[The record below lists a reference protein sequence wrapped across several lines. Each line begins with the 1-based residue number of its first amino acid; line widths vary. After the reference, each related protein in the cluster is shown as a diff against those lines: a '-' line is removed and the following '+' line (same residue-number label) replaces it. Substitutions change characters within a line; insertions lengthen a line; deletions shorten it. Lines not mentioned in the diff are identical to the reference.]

1 MFSKQTYIARRN
13 ELRRR
18 MPKGGIVVLLGNSEA
33 PRNYFDN
40 AYAFRQ
46 DSTFLYYFGLQNA
59 DLVGV
64 IDLDEERD
72 WLFGNDYTVDDIIWM
87 GPQPSLKELG
97 AQVGVENTAPFAA
110 AREKVQEAIR
120 AGRKVHYLVPYR
132 GDGVLL
138 MSQLTGIKTTEH
150 YAHCSADLII
160 NVAAMREEKSAEE
173 IEELQKAFEIG
184 YQMHTTAM
192 RLTREGVSER
202 FVAGA
207 MEGVTHQLGEGVSF
221 HSIVSQHGETLHN
234 HSHDGICQN
243 GRLMLVD
250 AGGESVNNYCSDHTR
265 TFPVSGKFSPLQRD
279 IYNIVLAAHDE
290 VLKVAKPGQY
300 MDLHNVALKTLAEGL
315 IGVGLMKGNADDAVA
330 AGAVG
335 LFMPHG
341 LGHGLGMDVHDC
353 EAMGERGMRD
363 YSKILARADEVDTCI
378 IRSRWR
384 LRPGTVLTDEPG
396 IYFIPALIEQWRGEG
411 KCRDFINYD
420 RLTEFYNFGGIRL
433 EDDLLI
439 TETGNIMLGEGKHI
453 PITVE
458 EVEAYMAAARE

>member
-1 MFSKQTYIARRN
+1 MFTKQTYIARRN

-72 WLFGNDYTVDDIIWM
+72 YLFGNDYTVDDIIWM
-87 GPQPSLKELG
+87 GPQPSVSELG
-97 AQVGVENTAPFAA
+97 ALVGVEHTAPFAA
-110 AREKVQEAIR
+110 ARDYVQGAIR
-120 AGRKVHYLVPYR
+120 EGRKVHYLVPYR
-132 GDGVLL
+132 GDGTLL
-138 MSQLTGIKTTEH
+138 MSNLMGIDPSQH
-150 YAHCSADLII
+150 YTHCSADLII

-173 IEELQKAFEIG
+173 IEELERAFQIG
-184 YQMHTTAM
+184 YAMHTTAM
-192 RLTREGVSER
+192 RLTKEGVSER
-202 FVAGA
+202 TIAGA

-243 GRLMLVD
+243 GRLLLVD

-265 TFPVSGKFSPLQRD
+265 TIPVSGKFTPEQRD
-279 IYNIVLAAHDE
+279 IYNIVLRSHDE
-290 VLKVAKPGQY
+290 VLKVARPGMY
-300 MDLHNVALKTLAEGL
+300 MNLHNVALRTLAEGL

-353 EAMGERGMRD
+353 EAMGERGMAH
-363 YSKILARADEVDTCI
+363 YEAMLARAEEIDTCI
-378 IRSRWR
+378 IRERWR

-396 IYFIPALIEQWRGEG
+396 IYFIPAYIEQWKAER
-411 KCRDFINYD
+411 KCEEFINYAK
-420 RLTEFYNFGGIRL
+420 LEEFYNFGGIRI

-439 TETGNIMLGEGKHI
+439 TESGNTMLGGDKHI
-453 PITVE
+453 PVTVE
-458 EVEAYMAAARE
+458 EIEAFMAEN

>member
-173 IEELQKAFEIG
+173 IEELQRAFEIG

-353 EAMGERGMRD
+353 EAFGERSFDFSSIRE
-363 YSKILARADEVDTCI
+363 RAEASATCI
-378 IRSRWR
+378 YRSAWR
-384 LRPGTVLTDEPG
+384 IQPGTVMSDEPG
-396 IYFIPALIEQWRGEG
+396 IYFIPALIDKCRAEG
-411 KCRDFINYD
+411 KFQGIVNYD
-420 RLTEFYNFGGIRL
+420 KLDAYRDFGGIRI
-433 EDDLLI
+433 EDDILV
-439 TETGNIMLGEGKHI
+439 TEDGSRMIGDKMLPVTIDEL
-453 PITVE
+453 
-458 EVEAYMAAARE
+458 EAFVGRD

>member
-1 MFSKQTYIARRN
+1 MFAKQTYIARRN

-18 MPKGGIVVLLGNSEA
+18 MPKGGIVVLPGNSEA

-40 AYAFRQ
+40 AYSFRQ
-46 DSTFLYYFGLQNA
+46 DSTFLYFFGLQNA
-59 DLVGV
+59 DLVGI
-64 IDLDEERD
+64 IDLDEEQD
-72 WLFGNDYTVDDIIWM
+72 YIFGNDYTVNDIIWM
-87 GPQPSLKELG
+87 GPQPSVKELG
-97 AQVGVENTAPFAA
+97 ASVGVANTAPFAA

-132 GDGVLL
+132 GDGTLL
-138 MSQLTGIKTTEH
+138 VSNLTGINPSEH

-160 NVAAMREEKSAEE
+160 NVAAMREEKSPEE
-173 IEELQKAFEIG
+173 IEELERAFQIG
-184 YQMHTTAM
+184 YAMHTTAM
-192 RLTREGVSER
+192 RLTKEGVSER
-202 FVAGA
+202 VIAGA
-207 MEGVTHQLGEGVSF
+207 MEGVTHQYGDGVSF

-234 HSHDGICQN
+234 HSHDGICTN
-243 GRLMLVD
+243 GRLLLVD

-265 TFPVSGKFSPLQRD
+265 TFPVSGKFTPEQRD
-279 IYNIVLAAHDE
+279 IYNIVLRAHDE
-290 VLKVAKPGQY
+290 VLKVARPGMY
-300 MDLHNVALKTLAEGL
+300 WDLHTVALKTLAEGL
-315 IGVGLMKGNADDAVA
+315 IDLGLMKGNADDAVA

-335 LFMPHG
+335 MFMPHG

-378 IRSRWR
+378 MRSRWR

-396 IYFIPALIEQWRGEG
+396 IYFIPALIEQWKGEG

-420 RLTEFYNFGGIRL
+420 RLGAFYEFGGIRL

-439 TETGNIMLGEGKHI
+439 TENGNVMLGGDKHI

-458 EVEAYMAAARE
+458 EIEAYMANN

>member
-1 MFSKQTYIARRN
+1 MFAKQTYIARRN

-40 AYAFRQ
+40 AYSFRQ

-64 IDLDEERD
+64 IDLDEEKD
-72 WLFGNDYTVDDIIWM
+72 YLFGNDYTVDDIIWM
-87 GPQPSLKELG
+87 GPQPSVKELG
-97 AQVGVENTAPFAA
+97 ASVGVENTAPFDA
-110 AREKVQEAIR
+110 ARETIQAVIR
-120 AGRKVHYLVPYR
+120 QGRKVHYLVPYR
-132 GDGVLL
+132 GDGTLL

-150 YAHCSADLII
+150 YAHCS
-160 NVAAMREEKSAEE
+160 V
-173 IEELQKAFEIG
+173 EIG
-184 YQMHTTAM
+184 YAMHTTAM

-202 FVAGA
+202 TIAGA
-207 MEGVTHQLGEGVSF
+207 MEGVTHQMGEGVSF

-234 HSHDGICQN
+234 HSHDGICTN
-243 GRLMLVD
+243 GRLLLVD

-265 TFPVSGKFSPLQRD
+265 TFPVSGKFSPVQRD

-290 VLKVAKPGQY
+290 VLKVARPGGY
-300 MDLHNVALKTLAEGL
+300 MNLHNVALKTLAEGL

-363 YSKILARADEVDTCI
+363 FSKVLARADEVDTCI

-396 IYFIPALIEQWRGEG
+396 IYFIPALIEQWKSEG

-420 RLTEFYNFGGIRL
+420 RLTSFYDFGGIRL

-439 TETGNIMLGEGKHI
+439 TENGNIMLGEGKHI

-458 EVEAYMAAARE
+458 EVEEFMNK

>member
-1 MFSKQTYIARRN
+1 MFAKQTYIARRN

-18 MPKGGIVVLLGNSEA
+18 MPKGGIVVLPGNSEA

-46 DSTFLYYFGLQNA
+46 DSTFLYFFGLQNA
-59 DLVGV
+59 DLVGI

-72 WLFGNDYTVDDIIWM
+72 YLFGNDYTVDDIIWM
-87 GPQPSLKELG
+87 GPQPSIKELG
-97 AQVGVENTAPFAA
+97 AQVGVEHTAPFAEARQRVQA
-110 AREKVQEAIR
+110 ALRE
-120 AGRKVHYLVPYR
+120 GRKVHYLVPYR
-132 GDGVLL
+132 GDGTLL
-138 MSQLTGIKTTEH
+138 MSNLTGIQPSEH

-173 IEELQKAFEIG
+173 IEELQRAFEVG

-202 FVAGA
+202 FIAGA

-243 GRLMLVD
+243 GRLLLVD

-265 TFPVSGKFSPLQRD
+265 TFPVSGKFSPIQRD
-279 IYNIVLAAHDE
+279 IYNIVLNAHDE

-300 MDLHNVALKTLAEGL
+300 INLHNVALKTLAEGL
-315 IGVGLMKGNADDAVA
+315 IGVGLMKGNADEAVA

-363 YSKILARADEVDTCI
+363 YSKIVARADEVDTCI
-378 IRSRWR
+378 MRSRWR
-384 LRPGTVLTDEPG
+384 LRQGTVLTDEPG
-396 IYFIPALIEQWRGEG
+396 IYFIPALIEQWKGEG
-411 KCRDFINYD
+411 KCKEFINYD
-420 RLTEFYNFGGIRL
+420 KLGAFYEFGGIRL

-439 TETGNIMLGEGKHI
+439 TEDGNIMLGEGKHI
-453 PITVE
+453 PITIDEVE
-458 EVEAYMAAARE
+458 EYMAAAR

>member
-1 MFSKQTYIARRN
+1 MFSKQTYISRRN

-46 DSTFLYYFGLQNA
+46 DSTFLYFFGLQNA
-59 DLVGV
+59 DLIGI

-72 WLFGNDYTVDDIIWM
+72 YLFGNDYTVDDIIWM
-87 GPQPSLKELG
+87 GPQPSVRELG
-97 AQVGVENTAPFAA
+97 ALVGVTETAPFAA

-120 AGRKVHYLVPYR
+120 VGRKVHYLVPYR

-138 MSQLTGIKTTEH
+138 MSQLTGIKTTQH
-150 YAHCSADLII
+150 YTHCSADLII

-173 IEELQKAFEIG
+173 LVELEKAFEIG

-192 RLTREGVSER
+192 RLTKEGVSER
-202 FVAGA
+202 IIAGA

-243 GRLMLVD
+243 GRLLLVD

-279 IYNIVLAAHDE
+279 IYNIVLSTHDE
-290 VLKVAKPGQY
+290 VLKVAKPGMY
-300 MDLHNVALKTLAEGL
+300 MNLHNVALKTLAEGL
-315 IGVGLMKGNADDAVA
+315 IGMGLMKGNADDAVA

-363 YSKILARADEVDTCI
+363 YSKIIARADEVDTCI
-378 IRSRWR
+378 MRSRWR

-396 IYFIPALIEQWRGEG
+396 IYFIPALIEQWKSEG

-420 RLTEFYNFGGIRL
+420 RLTELYNFGGIRI
-433 EDDLLI
+433 EDDLMI
-439 TETGNIMLGEGKHI
+439 TETGNIMLGGEKHI

-458 EVEAYMAAARE
+458 EIEEFMASN

>member
-1 MFSKQTYIARRN
+1 MFAKQTYIQRRN

-18 MPKGGIVVLLGNSEA
+18 MPKGGIVVLPGNSEA

-46 DSTFLYYFGLQNA
+46 DSTFLYFFGLQNA

-72 WLFGNDYTVDDIIWM
+72 YLFGNDYTVDDIIWM
-87 GPQPSLKELG
+87 GPQPSVKELG
-97 AQVGVENTAPFAA
+97 ASVGVEHTAPFAA
-110 AREKVQEAIR
+110 AKECVQAAIR
-120 AGRKVHYLVPYR
+120 SGRKVHYLVPYR
-132 GDGVLL
+132 GEGTLL
-138 MSQLTGIKTTEH
+138 MSNLTGIATDSH

-173 IEELQKAFEIG
+173 IEELEKAFRIG
-184 YQMHTTAM
+184 YEMHTTAM
-192 RLTREGVSER
+192 RLTREGVAER

-207 MEGVTHQLGEGVSF
+207 MEGVTHQFGDGVSF

-234 HSHDGICQN
+234 HSHDGICTN

-265 TFPVSGKFSPLQRD
+265 TFPVSGKFSPVQRD
-279 IYNIVLAAHDE
+279 IYNIVLNAHDE
-290 VLKVAKPGQY
+290 VLKVAKPGMY
-300 MDLHNVALKTLAEGL
+300 MDLHNTALKALAEGL

-363 YSKILARADEVDTCI
+363 FSKIVARADEVDTCI
-378 IRSRWR
+378 MRGRWR

-396 IYFIPALIEQWRGEG
+396 IYFIPALIEQWKGE
-411 KCRDFINYD
+411 KRCADFICYD
-420 RLTEFYNFGGIRL
+420 KLGEFYEFGGIRL

-439 TETGNIMLGEGKHI
+439 TENGNVQLGGDLHI

-458 EVEAYMAAARE
+458 EVEEYMAAHR